1 MIASR
6 SVRLLVAATL
16 LALAACSSSGGGSD
30 ASEVAPG
37 DVPAD
42 VLADQ
47 SGDAPDVPPGDVPA
61 DVPADEGTGTD
72 DPGADGEAD
81 GADVPM
87 KGIRFVTP
95 EAGSTAT
102 GTVRVEIETVD
113 GSEWLVDDVVVALNG
128 FPIFTDTKLPTG
140 FLLDTREHPAGPAF
154 LEAAARIQEQYETA
168 VADLTIANA
177 VYQFVR
183 VYPDHPAYVNGAP
196 VQIEVDLGAPGVK
209 LTPDFSALDSSFNPD
224 LLSITDRG
232 DGTYLVAYTING
244 SNTRPDG
251 EYAVPITATHGGFEE
266 TYRGARVRLQNQQD
280 SPLRVLGAL
289 QVPDAPPAASTDAAR
304 TPSVVKVSGNDQII
318 AGGTASL
325 TVEAT
330 DPQGNFEVVGLIFE
344 VTGEKSDGHSLPYH
358 GYYQVPLELFAGS
371 TDVTLHFDT
380 AGRAESE
387 YKSIDK
393 LRLAVSAIDP
403 LGLRSAPLSYE
414 FKVNHQ
420 AASGDVQVSVSWD
433 TESDVDLHVIEP
445 KADGSPGG
453 ANEEIYYSD
462 KQGPQGGALD
472 LDSNAGCG
480 IDGVNNEN
488 VTWNTGDPPAGTYR
502 VYVDYW
508 SSCDVWGPDSTHW
521 IVTVKNCGTAE
532 MFEGSFG
539 SEQSNGGSK
548 CLEDNNDC
556 ELVTEFDSDC
566 GGYVYGDAR
575 FEDRTFD
582 ENGFRARS
590 WHPVRYARVEV
601 RRQND
606 NAVLATG
613 TTDGLGHY
621 AINFGNNGAH
631 GVYVRVFTQ
640 TELDDGLRK
649 VAVRNHPKFGIVYSW
664 AAPAFDE
671 TLAETHHVNI
681 DIPEEDSGYAV
692 AGAFNIFDVLV
703 SGHDLIRRMTG
714 RSLKAIDTYWQTG
727 ADTTETSYCSKKRY
741 DDGLCSN
748 LGTLSIQGRDEDR
761 DEYDDC
767 VILQELFRFAVD
779 QLSIND
785 DPGGTH
791 DGSRDDPLRAWGNGV
806 SMFFASHTLGVPY
819 FVNKNRYGVT
829 RFFDLEAM
837 PSPFAYRTSD
847 GTMTGRVSEYLVAA
861 ALWDLADPSTALGAG
876 AGDGPDDDGVQ
887 GKALGIY
894 DSVFHFLNKQN
905 LGGNERGVAGRDL
918 VDFLDG
924 WLCRGHASA
933 DALKAI
939 LDGRQFPYDMNA
951 PSSCL

>member
-1 MIASR
+1 MTALR
-6 SVRLLVAATL
+6 PVRVLVVVAAFL
-16 LALAACSSSGGGSD
+16 LFACSSSGGG
-30 ASEVAPG
+30 G
-37 DVPAD
+37 DVSD
-42 VLADQ
+42 VVPSDGAVDVAVD
-47 SGDAPDVPPGDVPA
+47 GDALPDVPNDHA
-61 DVPADEGTGTD
+61 DLDVPADEQAGGNDPGTG
-72 DPGADGEAD
+72 GEAD
-81 GADVPM
+81 GALLPM
-87 KGIRFVTP
+87 KKIRFAAPT
-95 EAGSTAT
+95 EGATAT
-102 GTVRVEIETVD
+102 GTVRVEIEAVD
-113 GSEWLVDDVVVALNG
+113 GSEWLVDEVVVALNG
-128 FPIFTDTKLPTG
+128 SPIFTDTKLPTG

-168 VADLTIANA
+168 VTDLSIANA
-177 VYQFVR
+177 SYRFVR
-183 VYPDHPAYVNGAP
+183 VFPDHPTYANGKP
-196 VQIEVDLGAPGVK
+196 VQIEVDLGAPGIK
-209 LTPDFSALDSSFNPD
+209 LTPDFSLFDSAFDAD
-224 LLSITDRG
+224 LVSINDRG
-232 DGTYLVAYTING
+232 DGTYLVAYTVNG

-251 EYAVPITATHGGFEE
+251 EYPVPLTASHGGFDE
-266 TYRGARVRLQNQQD
+266 TYRGARVRLQNQLD

-289 QVPDAPPAASTDAAR
+289 QVDEVPPAVSTDAAR
-304 TPSVVKVSGNDQII
+304 APSVLKIAGNDQII

-325 TVEAT
+325 KVTAS
-330 DPQGNFEVVGLIFE
+330 DPQGAHEVVGLLFE
-344 VTGEKSDGHSLPYH
+344 ITGRKQDGHSLPYH
-358 GYYQVPLELFAGS
+358 GFYQVPLEFFAG
-371 TDVTLHFDT
+371 DAEVTLHFDT

-387 YKSIDK
+387 YKT
-393 LRLAVSAIDP
+393 LQRLELAVSALDP
-403 LGLRSAPLSYE
+403 LGLRSVPLEYA
-414 FKVNHQ
+414 FTVNHQ

-433 TESDVDLHVIEP
+433 TASDVDLHVVEP
-445 KADGSPGG
+445 KADGNPGG
-453 ANEEIYYSD
+453 ANEEIFYSD
-462 KQGPQGGALD
+462 KEGPQGGTLD

-488 VTWNTGDPPAGTYR
+488 VTWDEVEPPAGTYR

-508 SSCDVWGPDSTHW
+508 SACDVWGPESTHW

-532 MFEGSFG
+532 MFEGSFS

-548 CLEDNNDC
+548 CLQDNTDC
-556 ELVTEFDSDC
+556 QLVTEFDSDC
-566 GGYVYGDAR
+566 GGYVYGDVR

-582 ENGFRARS
+582 EQGFRARS
-590 WHPVRYARVEV
+590 WRPVRHARVEV

-621 AINFGNNGAH
+621 AINFGNNGAA
-631 GVYVRVFTQ
+631 GVYVRIFTQ
-640 TELDDGLRK
+640 TDLDEGLRK
-649 VAVRNHPKFGIVYSW
+649 VAIRNHPKFGIVYSF

-671 TLAETHHVNI
+671 TLAETHHLNI
-681 DIPEEDSGYAV
+681 DIPETDATGLGI

-714 RSLKAIDTYWQTG
+714 RSLKALDAYWQTG

-748 LGTLSIQGRDEDR
+748 LGTLSIQGRDDDR
-761 DEYDDC
+761 DEFDDC
-767 VILQELFRFAVD
+767 VILQELFRFAED
-779 QLSIND
+779 QLSISD
-785 DPGGTH
+785 DPGGAH

-806 SMFFASHTLGVPY
+806 SMFFASNTLGVPY
-819 FVNKNRYGVT
+819 FVNKGRYGVT

-837 PSPFAYRTSD
+837 PSPFAFRTSD

-861 ALWDLADPSTALGAG
+861 ALWDLADAPSE
-876 AGDGPDDDGVQ
+876 PVDDDGVQ

-894 DSVFHFLNKQN
+894 DSVFHYLNKQN
-905 LGGNERGVAGRDL
+905 LGGGERGVAGRDL

-939 LDGRQFPYDMNA
+939 LDGRQFPYDLAA